1 MKYNLKP
8 KEVQTQIQGSIKEEK
23 KITKTGSIIV
33 KEE

>member
-23 KITKTGSIIV
+23 KLPRQGVS
-33 KEE
+33 